1 MPTKNKKTPK
11 TKKTIL
17 LVEDEQ
23 DLMEIYKTKF
33 SLDGYRVVTADTG
46 IKAIEMAL
54 RNNPDIILLDVILP
68 GKDGFAV
75 LEELKANDK
84 TKKIPVIIFSNL
96 GQDWEVKRGQS
107 LGAVK
112 FLTKSNVTPAEV
124 AKVVGEVLVR

>member
-1 MPTKNKKTPK
+1 MPTKNKKTA
-11 TKKTIL
+11 KKKYTIL

-23 DLMEIYKTKF
+23 DLREIYETKF
-33 SLDGYRVVTADTG
+33 NLDGYKVVTADTG
-46 IKAIEMAL
+46 VKAIEMAL
-54 RNNPDIILLDVILP
+54 RSNPDIILLDVILP
-68 GKDGFAV
+68 QKDGFAV
-75 LEELKANDK
+75 LEELKSNDK

-124 AKVVGEVLVR
+124 ARVVGEVLR